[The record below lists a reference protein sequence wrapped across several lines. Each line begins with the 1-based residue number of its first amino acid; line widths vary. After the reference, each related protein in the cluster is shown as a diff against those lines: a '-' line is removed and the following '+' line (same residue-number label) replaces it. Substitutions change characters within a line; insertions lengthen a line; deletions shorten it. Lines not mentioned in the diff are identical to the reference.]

1 MLGDN
6 ARIGKTEGRAN
17 TSAARFDPFEGMP
30 TYSQRYTRKRRK
42 IPKLDTRPYSTLP
55 LLSAFKFR
63 LNHSY
68 ITVLKF
74 FPKELWSILDP
85 SSTTSNGAG
94 TESSSKPKLLFSAT
108 SRVTNGLCAHDRE
121 LSGEPGQLNRN
132 GEDDEENV
140 EKVDEDELPPEE
152 EVDSE
157 YDSDE
162 GSMAG
167 DYNAEHYFD
176 DGGDDAGDDY
186 DAGEADGGEYD

>member
-1 MLGDN
+1 M
-6 ARIGKTEGRAN
+6 
-17 TSAARFDPFEGMP
+17 
-30 TYSQRYTRKRRK
+30 
-42 IPKLDTRPYSTLP
+42 
-55 LLSAFKFR
+55 
-63 LNHSY
+63 
-68 ITVLKF
+68 LKF

-85 SSTTSNGAG
+85 SSTTSNGASIDS
-94 TESSSKPKLLFSAT
+94 TSRPKLLFGAA
-108 SRVTNGLCAHDRE
+108 SRTTNGLSAYDRE

-132 GEDDEENV
+132 AEEDDENL

-152 EVDSE
+152 EIDSE

-167 DYNAEHYFD
+167 DYNAEQYFD